1 MASRSPMRAQDA
13 RREAAKRRMK
23 GNFIDDPSASA
34 SNNNDGDSPVDG
46 SNPDHVRL
54 LVEDLDAKFRTHLEL
69 LNADLF
75 SLKNEQKSIH
85 NTGMMKLP
93 RSIRQMTV
101 REFNLVNSCDLL
113 SILKSKDGV
122 QMASVGTA
130 GAAAANAGF
139 KKRDRMPV
147 LETPAPTKFRAQ
159 NAPGT
164 VLRTVR
170 KGEAI

>member
-1 MASRSPMRAQDA
+1 MASRSPMRPQDH

-23 GNFIDDPSASA
+23 GNFMDDTSA
-34 SNNNDGDSPVDG
+34 SNNNNNDTDSPVDG

-54 LVEDLDAKFRTHLEL
+54 LVEDLDAKFQTHLEL

-93 RSIRQMTV
+93 KSTRQMTI
-101 REFNLVNSCDLL
+101 REFNKVHSCDLL

-122 QMASVGTA
+122 QMVNGGGVDNAS
-130 GAAAANAGF
+130 GASTFVCHIPSVTHN
-139 KKRDRMPV
+139 
-147 LETPAPTKFRAQ
+147 
-159 NAPGT
+159 
-164 VLRTVR
+164 
-170 KGEAI
+170 